1 MRTFPDTRENSLK
14 NSESGTVAE
23 SAKEVAFVLTNDAHM
38 VLIDSISGKT
48 ISSQSIHT
56 KEESTAIC
64 MYLLGKY
71 LSLMIQT
78 YFCAQMFT
86 VFVDLFASRRRR
98 SSPWRVQKAHT
109 DNFAQSGSWK
119 STCANKWSE
128 SKWFIRSWKSQ
139 ATYIFRELTHGISN
153 FTLLWGCFVFLL
165 FKVHNSGALLCY
177 PFQF

>member
-1 MRTFPDTRENSLK
+1 MLDTGSLSVLYTTDCVSSPTSPIISLAMRTFPDTRENSLK

-78 YFCAQMFT
+78 NFCAQMFT

-98 SSPWRVQKAHT
+98 SSP
-109 DNFAQSGSWK
+109 
-119 STCANKWSE
+119 
-128 SKWFIRSWKSQ
+128 
-139 ATYIFRELTHGISN
+139 
-153 FTLLWGCFVFLL
+153 
-165 FKVHNSGALLCY
+165 
-177 PFQF
+177 